1 MTTTTIT
8 AATTT
13 TSFPTTAKYANRRRY
28 TMVDTATPTVMLF
41 NVWMDHLA
49 DGHSTTRLRSP
60 RGMAPLAAVT
70 PLTSRG

>member
-13 TSFPTTAKYANRRRY
+13 PSFPTIAKSGNQCRRTAL
-28 TMVDTATPTVMLF
+28 DTATDTVMLF

-49 DGHSTTRLRSP
+49 DGHSTTRMRS
-60 RGMAPLAAVT
+60 
-70 PLTSRG
+70 SRGATPRSLSLR